1 MHPITKNS
9 NITFIPLQVEHGVS
23 DTLKDM
29 HGSSE
34 GDALEVIVS
43 LSHKGEVEDVAQ
55 KAFAP
60 RAVHITGAG
69 GMWFINLSWQF
80 NSICVT

>member
-1 MHPITKNS
+1 
-9 NITFIPLQVEHGVS
+9 
-23 DTLKDM
+23 M

-60 RAVHITGAG
+60 RPVHITGAG
-69 GMWFINLSWQF
+69 GVWFSFVILWQL
-80 NSICVT
+80 NGICVT

>member
-1 MHPITKNS
+1 
-9 NITFIPLQVEHGVS
+9 
-23 DTLKDM
+23 M

-69 GMWFINLSWQF
+69 GVWFSFVL
-80 NSICVT
+80 